1 MRVALREP
9 GRLVLRLYCGV
20 VLLFLSMPILVA
32 VGVAFGQDRIAR
44 FPPTGFSLR
53 WFGAAVSDATFVGAL
68 INSLQLAAL
77 TTVLSILIGLPAA
90 VALVRRRFPA
100 QAALEAFL
108 LSPLSLPGA
117 LFGISMLVF
126 LGATSFGLNW
136 WGLLVAHVVISV
148 PYVLRATLAVYR
160 GMDRGLEETAL
171 VLGASPWQT
180 FRHITLPML
189 RPGLA
194 AGGLFSFLIS
204 FDNVPVS
211 IFLTTARNN
220 TLPVTIMSY
229 LVSQDFDA
237 IIGAISAV
245 QVGIVLVMLYLLDR
259 IYGIGRLTSL
269 AA

>member
-1 MRVALREP
+1 MLRDP
-9 GRLVLRLYCGV
+9 GTLVLRVYCGA
-20 VLLFLSMPILVA
+20 VLLFLSVPIIVA
-32 VGVAFGQDRIAR
+32 IGVAFGQDKIAR

-53 WFGAAVSDATFVGAL
+53 WFSAAFSDPTFVAAL
-68 INSLQLAAL
+68 INSLQLAAF
-77 TTVLSILIGLPAA
+77 TTVLSILIGLPGAI
-90 VALVRRRFPA
+90 ALVRRRFPA

-108 LSPLSLPGA
+108 LSPLSLPGV
-117 LFGISMLVF
+117 LFGISMLFF
-126 LGATSFGLNW
+126 LGATRFGLNW
-136 WGLLVAHVVISV
+136 WGLLVAHVVIAV
-148 PYVLRATLAVYR
+148 PYVLRAVLAVYR
-160 GMDRGLEETAL
+160 GLDRGLEEAAL
-171 VLGASPWQT
+171 VLGADPWQT
-180 FRHITLPML
+180 FWHVTLPLL

-194 AGGLFSFLIS
+194 AGGLFAFLIS

-259 IYGIGRLTSL
+259 IYGVGRLTSL
-269 AA
+269 GT

>member
-1 MRVALREP
+1 MLRDP
-9 GRLVLRLYCGV
+9 GTLVLRVYCGA
-20 VLLFLSMPILVA
+20 VLLFLSVPIIVA
-32 VGVAFGQDRIAR
+32 IGVAFGQDKIAR

-53 WFGAAVSDATFVGAL
+53 WFSAAFSDPTFVAAL
-68 INSLQLAAL
+68 INSLQLAAF
-77 TTVLSILIGLPAA
+77 TTVLSILIGLPGAI
-90 VALVRRRFPA
+90 ALVRRQFPA

-108 LSPLSLPGA
+108 LSPLSLPGV
-117 LFGISMLVF
+117 LFGISMLFF
-126 LGATSFGLNW
+126 LGATRFGLNW
-136 WGLLVAHVVISV
+136 WGLLVAHVVIAV
-148 PYVLRATLAVYR
+148 PYVLRAVLAVYR
-160 GMDRGLEETAL
+160 GLDRGLEEAAL
-171 VLGASPWQT
+171 VLGADPWQT
-180 FRHITLPML
+180 FWHVTLPLL

-194 AGGLFSFLIS
+194 AGGLFAFLIS

-259 IYGIGRLTSL
+259 IYGVGRLTSL
-269 AA
+269 GT